1 MRLLYKIFFLILFPC
16 ILNAQTDSIKTDT
29 SSGSNNFSPDLIPVK
44 LFQSDAVLK
53 NTSSGL
59 VTGFNLDSVSYTIS
73 KSTLIIN
80 FQNSSVTIP
89 QLSYFTIL
97 INGIVLSTRFADSP
111 QPQNQSWQLDIPV
124 TYLKNGYNTISFIC
138 WLRSSADPCIDFY
151 NSQDWLKIFS
161 TSGLY
166 FNRVQKQDLGIYN
179 YPFPFFDDLVNNP
192 VNTSI
197 NLTNTNSPSV
207 LSAFLKLTSSL
218 NNYISYDKPVKI
230 TINKPNLKN
239 NIIIGELKDIPEVNK
254 FNINDTLGLL
264 ILNKNSQSGY
274 NLIVSGNNSIGLN
287 KSVYSLSN
295 RNTVN
300 EMNVN
305 PFTVNLKTNNTFLDL
320 PVVPEKNTIVRF
332 SDIGIKDINLGG
344 LFETRAGIR
353 LTKPIGFDIGFGT
366 KLKIKFSYSGNLNK
380 KSSMLS
386 ILVNTKFVGS
396 KNFDLTKDSKDSIE
410 VFIPNEELKKNSW
423 QIEFIAYNDFDIT
436 NLECNKRFTDD
447 ISTVIEN
454 DSEFELKDGNVE
466 YQPDLST
473 FPMILNSLNK
483 SYSDVLFWFPNSP
496 DEKLLNIAASVSYQ
510 AARKNGTS
518 LNVNTFIGETL
529 PDELK
534 NYKVIFLISDK
545 FSPVYAQFK
554 DKMNLIPNSD
564 TSISVKNAEN
574 ITTTNLKNTSII
586 EAFNSPFTKGII
598 YSIFVNKNSSENLN
612 NFINSNEINSLQSK
626 VALINDKN
634 LTTGIKNSELL
645 KEQDESEGFILKN
658 LRYLILGIFFAVIII
673 FWYIRKLKKRNKS

>member
-1 MRLLYKIFFLILFPC
+1 MSLFYKILFFVLFPC
-16 ILNAQTDSIKTDT
+16 ILNAQTDTTNSDT
-29 SSGSNNFSPDLIPVK
+29 SSVSNNFSPDLIPVK
-44 LFQSDAVLK
+44 LLQSDAVLK

-97 INGIVLSTRFADSP
+97 INGNVLSTRFADSP

-207 LSAFLKLTSSL
+207 LSAFLKLTSTL
-218 NNYISYDKPVKI
+218 NNYISYDKPVKFA
-230 TINKPNLKN
+230 INKPNLKN
-239 NIIIGELKDIPEVNK
+239 NIVIGELKDIPEVNK

-264 ILNKNSQSGY
+264 ILYKNSQAGY
-274 NLIVSGNNSIGLN
+274 NLVITGNNSTGLD

-305 PFTVNLKTNNTFLDL
+305 PFIVNSKTNNTFLDL

-353 LTKPIGFDIGFGT
+353 LTKPVGFDIGFGS
-366 KLKIKFSYSGNLNK
+366 KLKIKFTYSGNLNK

-386 ILVNTKFVGS
+386 VLVNTKFVGS

-436 NLECNKRFTDD
+436 NLECNKRFSDD
-447 ISTVIEN
+447 ISTVIED
-454 DSEFELKDGNVE
+454 DSEFEIKDGNVE
-466 YQPDLST
+466 YQPDLSS

-483 SYSDVLFWFPNSP
+483 SYADVLFWFPNAP
-496 DEKLLNIAASVSYQ
+496 DEILLNIAASVSYQ

-518 LNVNTFIGETL
+518 LNVKTFTGETL
-529 PDELK
+529 PEELK
-534 NYKVIFLISDK
+534 NSKVIFLISDK
-545 FSPVYAQFK
+545 YSPVYAQFK
-554 DKMNLIPNSD
+554 DKMNLIPDSD

-574 ITTTNLKNTSII
+574 IATTNLKHTSII
-586 EAFNSPFTKGII
+586 ETFNSPFTKGII
-598 YSIFVNKNSSENLN
+598 YSIFAEKNSSENLN
-612 NFINSNEINSLQSK
+612 NFINSNEINNLQSR
-626 VALINDKN
+626 VVLINDKN
-634 LTTGIKNSELL
+634 LTTEIKNSELL

>member
-1 MRLLYKIFFLILFPC
+1 MSLFYKILFFILFPC
-16 ILNAQTDSIKTDT
+16 ILIAQTDTTKSDT
-29 SSGSNNFSPDLIPVK
+29 SSVSNNLSPDLIPVK
-44 LFQSDAVLK
+44 LLQTDAVLK

-59 VTGFNLDSVSYTIS
+59 VAGFNLDSVSYNIS

-97 INGIVLSTRFADSP
+97 INGNILSTRFADSP

-166 FNRVQKQDLGIYN
+166 FNRVQKQDLEIYN

-207 LSAFLKLTSSL
+207 LSAFLKLTSTL
-218 NNYISYDKPVKI
+218 NNYISYDKPVKFS
-230 TINKPNLKN
+230 INKPNLKN

-254 FNINDTLGLL
+254 FNISDTLGLL

-274 NLIVSGNNSIGLN
+274 NLIISGNNSTGLN

-295 RNTVN
+295 RYTVN

-305 PFTVNLKTNNTFLDL
+305 PFIVNSKSNNTFLDL

-353 LTKPIGFDIGFGT
+353 LTKPVGFEIGFGT
-366 KLKIKFSYSGNLNK
+366 KLKIKFTYSGNLNK

-386 ILVNTKFVGS
+386 VLVNTKFVGS
-396 KNFDLTKDSKDSIE
+396 KNFELTKDSKDSIE

-436 NLECNKRFTDD
+436 NLECNKRFSDD
-447 ISTVIEN
+447 ISTVIED

-466 YQPDLST
+466 YQPDLSS
-473 FPMILNSLNK
+473 FPMILNSINK
-483 SYSDVLFWFPNSP
+483 SYADVLFWFPNTP

-518 LNVNTFIGETL
+518 LNVNTFTGETL
-529 PDELK
+529 PDDLK
-534 NYKVIFLISDK
+534 NSKVIFLISDK
-545 FSPVYAQFK
+545 YSPVYAQFK
-554 DKMNLIPNSD
+554 DKMNLIPD
-564 TSISVKNAEN
+564 TDSSISVKNAEN
-574 ITTTNLKNTSII
+574 IATTNLKNTSII
-586 EAFNSPFTKGII
+586 EAFNSPFTNGII
-598 YSIFVNKNSSENLN
+598 YSIFADKNSSENLN
-612 NFINSNEINSLQSK
+612 NFINSNEINNLQSK

-634 LTTGIKNSELL
+634 LTTEIRNSELL

>member
-1 MRLLYKIFFLILFPC
+1 MSLFYKILFFILFPC
-16 ILNAQTDSIKTDT
+16 ILIAQTDTTNSDT
-29 SSGSNNFSPDLIPVK
+29 SSVSNNFSPDLIPVK
-44 LFQSDAVLK
+44 LLQSDAVLK

-97 INGIVLSTRFADSP
+97 INGNVLSTRFADSP

-218 NNYISYDKPVKI
+218 NNYISYDKPVKFA
-230 TINKPNLKN
+230 INKPNLKN

-274 NLIVSGNNSIGLN
+274 NLVVSGNNSTGLD

-305 PFTVNLKTNNTFLDL
+305 PFIVNSKTNNTFLDL
-320 PVVPEKNTIVRF
+320 PVVPKKNTIVRF

-353 LTKPIGFDIGFGT
+353 LTKPVGFDIGFGS
-366 KLKIKFSYSGNLNK
+366 KLKIKFTYSGNLNK

-386 ILVNTKFVGS
+386 VLVNTKFVGS

-436 NLECNKRFTDD
+436 NLECNKRFSDD
-447 ISTVIEN
+447 ISTVIED
-454 DSEFELKDGNVE
+454 DSEFEIKDGNVE
-466 YQPDLST
+466 YQPDLSS

-483 SYSDVLFWFPNSP
+483 SYADVLFWFPNDP

-518 LNVNTFIGETL
+518 LNVNTFTGETL
-529 PDELK
+529 PDDLK
-534 NYKVIFLISDK
+534 NSKVIFLISDK
-545 FSPVYAQFK
+545 YSPVYTQFK
-554 DKMNLIPNSD
+554 ENMNLIPVSD
-564 TSISVKNAEN
+564 TSISVQNAEN
-574 ITTTNLKNTSII
+574 IATTNLKNTSII
-586 EAFNSPFTKGII
+586 EAFNSPFTNGII
-598 YSIFVNKNSSENLN
+598 YSIFAEKNSSENLN
-612 NFINSNEINSLQSK
+612 NFINSNEINNLQSR

-634 LTTGIKNSELL
+634 LTTEIKNSELL